1 MADQD
6 VVQKIARTEPTEL
19 LILLEEILR
28 NHRMNMLLITMFI
41 NLARSKSQK
50 RKRRVGGLITEAMIE
65 AIPAHVKQVDRLVR
79 VSDRS
84 CVDNLRMDRNTFGR
98 LCRILRDRVGLF
110 DQKFVTV
117 EEQVAMF
124 LSILSHHKKTRV
136 VGHDF
141 MRSSE
146 TVSKY
151 THVVLRGVLTLHD
164 IFLVKPEPVG
174 DDCTDSRWKCFK
186 GCLGALDGT
195 YIHVRVPIADAPRY
209 RNRKGQI
216 STNTLAV
223 CDRYLRFVY
232 VLPGWEG
239 SAGDSRILRDAIS
252 RPLGLKIPKDCYY
265 LCDNAYANSE
275 GFITPYKGVR
285 YHLKEW
291 GNGAQAPQSPEEL
304 FNLKHSKARN
314 VIERSFA
321 VLKMRWGILRSPSFY
336 PIDVQTGLIIAC
348 FLLHNFI
355 RTQMEVDPYDALVGE
370 HYEDGYGSDS
380 DDPVVP
386 TISSVAPTPAWMKK
400 RDDFA
405 STM

>member
-1 MADQD
+1 M
-6 VVQKIARTEPTEL
+6 VEL
-19 LILLEEILR
+19 LFEFLTAPACICRLQVRVRATSDDEEPWPTKTLFR
-28 NHRMNMLLITMFI
+28 
-41 NLARSKSQK
+41 RSKSQK

-98 LCRILRDRVGLF
+98 LCRILRDRVELF

-186 GCLGALDGT
+186 VCVISLLG
-195 YIHVRVPIADAPRY
+195 
-209 RNRKGQI
+209 
-216 STNTLAV
+216 
-223 CDRYLRFVY
+223 
-232 VLPGWEG
+232 VL
-239 SAGDSRILRDAIS
+239 
-252 RPLGLKIPKDCYY
+252 Y
-265 LCDNAYANSE
+265 
-275 GFITPYKGVR
+275 
-285 YHLKEW
+285 
-291 GNGAQAPQSPEEL
+291 
-304 FNLKHSKARN
+304 
-314 VIERSFA
+314 
-321 VLKMRWGILRSPSFY
+321 GILMLF
-336 PIDVQTGLIIAC
+336 Q
-348 FLLHNFI
+348 LL
-355 RTQMEVDPYDALVGE
+355 TL
-370 HYEDGYGSDS
+370 
-380 DDPVVP
+380 
-386 TISSVAPTPAWMKK
+386 
-400 RDDFA
+400 
-405 STM
+405 